1 MFLKLLSK
9 FLKIVVNSLG
19 RYQKLE
25 KFVELLVNYSNV
37 LDNGSNIVKITESDI
52 NAGIAIVGKN
62 EF

>member
-1 MFLKLLSK
+1 LCRT
-9 FLKIVVNSLG
+9 VWEV
-19 RYQKLE
+19 YQKVE